1 MVQPNRPRTDHPPMS
16 TRNGIV
22 PTAESLLSVVELA
35 EEVGGWPAGT
45 AGTLVEAFKDA
56 GLVEI
61 VDDQGRT
68 RAIITAPYASLR
80 LRNGGR

>member
-1 MVQPNRPRTDHPPMS
+1 MS
-16 TRNGIV
+16 THSAIV

-35 EEVGGWPAGT
+35 EEVEGWPAGT
-45 AGTLVEAFKDA
+45 AGTLVEALKDA

-61 VDDQGRT
+61 VDDRGRT
-68 RAIITAPYASLR
+68 CAIITAPYASLR